1 MAGVV
6 KRCTA
11 VVLVALVFGFGFG
24 AAQRAHAQAALL
36 GPGAAY
42 IGLGVSG
49 VATGE
54 LDDRLAA
61 RGYPTFGRTAGV
73 LGVGAYRILSS
84 SVMLGFEGQGLVVGE
99 EVHQGDEV
107 GLSGGYATLGVGYA
121 VELSRRV
128 RVYPRFGFGAG
139 GFALEIESEDEPVDF
154 DDVLEDPTPAPYV
167 REPLLSRDGMVID
180 VGGGIEWLPAGR
192 GSGLLIG
199 LRLGYLVAPWNSTW
213 DFYQR
218 DASGGPD
225 ASIAGPY
232 VRVMVGGAWRR

>member
-1 MAGVV
+1 MAGFVHRSMVV
-6 KRCTA
+6 A
-11 VVLVALVFGFGFG
+11 LVALVFSVGG
-24 AAQRAHAQAALL
+24 AERSHAQAALL

-42 IGLGVSG
+42 IGIGVSG
-49 VATGE
+49 LATGE

-61 RGYPTFGRTAGV
+61 RGYPTFGGTAGV

-84 SVMLGFEGQGLVVGE
+84 KVMLGFEGQGLVVGE
-99 EVHQGDEV
+99 EAHQGNEV

-121 VELSRRV
+121 IELSRRV

-139 GFALEIESEDEPVDF
+139 GFALEIESEEEPVDF

-167 REPLLSRDGMVID
+167 REPLLSRDGMVVD
-180 VGGGIEWLPAGR
+180 VGGAIEWLPAGR

-225 ASIAGPY
+225 ASISGPY
-232 VRVMVGGAWRR
+232 MRVMVGGAWRR